1 MNTIGFVRDQ
11 IEMKDVYINEG
22 SGGGGFPRSKFLKSM
37 KLIAFWGIDM
47 VMIPVILGQ
56 TTESLEDEQ
65 SL

>member
-1 MNTIGFVRDQ
+1 LNTIGFVRDQ

-22 SGGGGFPRSKFLKSM
+22 SGGGFPRSKFLKSM

-47 VMIPVILGQ
+47 VMIPGILGQ